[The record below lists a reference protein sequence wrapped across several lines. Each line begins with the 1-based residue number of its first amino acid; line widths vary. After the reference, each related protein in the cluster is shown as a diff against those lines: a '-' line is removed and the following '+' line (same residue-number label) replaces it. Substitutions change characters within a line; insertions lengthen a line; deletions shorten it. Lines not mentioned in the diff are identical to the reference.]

1 MDVSIVEQPSEADFK
16 RLGDGLSAY
25 TSDKGGAAYSPV
37 KVLFRA
43 GDQGEVWGELIASMN
58 WKQFEVTLILV
69 QETARGKGVGS
80 ALMAAAEAFARKHDC
95 FGIEL
100 STTTF
105 QGEGFYERLGY
116 EEVFRRPIDPG
127 ALAARQ
133 YKINYSKPLKP

>member
-43 GDQGEVWGELIASMN
+43 GDQGKVWGELIASMN

-80 ALMAAAEAFARKHDC
+80 ALMGAAEAFARKHDC
-95 FGIEL
+95 FGIE
-100 STTTF
+100 
-105 QGEGFYERLGY
+105 
-116 EEVFRRPIDPG
+116 
-127 ALAARQ
+127 
-133 YKINYSKPLKP
+133 